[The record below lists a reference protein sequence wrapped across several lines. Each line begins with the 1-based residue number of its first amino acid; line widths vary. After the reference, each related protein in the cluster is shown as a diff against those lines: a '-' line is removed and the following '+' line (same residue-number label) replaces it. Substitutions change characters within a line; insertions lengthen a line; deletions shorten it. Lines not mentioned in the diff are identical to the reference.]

1 MNSQL
6 EDNLEF
12 RTRSE
17 VKNLDDN
24 KQEGNG
30 SVLSSKVLN
39 GETLVRNKN
48 ANVTGYTGSD
58 FDKNLVD
65 DDANRVQNQN
75 ANFEDSSVKSKQD
88 ILAKNGR
95 NKSLKLTTNEV
106 ISALKRYG
114 IEAQEGDSSDQS
126 VEKYFG
132 AARLW
137 PWEIIY
143 YRRRK
148 KGPISTE
155 NYAKRLEQNKEFG
168 IVDQYVRSSSGWWEC
183 H

>member
-1 MNSQL
+1 M
-6 EDNLEF
+6 DG
-12 RTRSE
+12 
-17 VKNLDDN
+17 N
-24 KQEGNG
+24 KQEGKG
-30 SVLSSKVLN
+30 SVLNSTVLN
-39 GETLVRNKN
+39 RKALAPAKDAN
-48 ANVTGYTGSD
+48 AAGCTGVN
-58 FDKNLVD
+58 FDKNLID
-65 DDANRVQNQN
+65 DNATNGMQSQN
-75 ANFEDSSVKSKQD
+75 ANFDDSSSMKSEQD
-88 ILAKNGR
+88 VVVKNGR

-106 ISALKRYG
+106 ITALKHYG
-114 IEAQEGDSSDQS
+114 VEAQEDSSDQP

-183 H
+183 D